1 MKRLKKKFLAV
12 NLLILM
18 LLNVILPVVQ
28 AVPTEPTKILEE
40 EDVDKSDGYAI
51 YALEYE
57 AYNSTEFKANSSTA
71 TPKKTYVAGDVV
83 KLKVVIKE
91 TDTNWTGLSQF
102 QADMWYDTNVLEP
115 ISKNNS
121 DYDDFNYPKNYV
133 EWYENSLEDGYITVN
148 CPSTSKCNLKAGNWI
163 MEMYFIAKADSNTET
178 SVTVYN
184 IKSDGIGSGD
194 AYTVFGNANTPTL
207 ILPEPEEPV
216 EIKTHGI
223 EITKVDE
230 EGIAIVTGEAIY
242 KVTPPQGESKF
253 IITNNNGKG
262 LLENLTM
269 PLLGSDATS
278 EYSNYII
285 EEIKAPEGYE
295 IDSTKKT
302 LAVKFDQTT
311 GQITEAKLDGVE
323 QTVSADNIIKL
334 QFTNTLKQEEPDP
347 IPESEV
353 TFIINKKDENGDLI
367 TTSSSSFTLE
377 VSKGDVKYLTTNAGT
392 ATTSVK
398 IPEDISLPILYKL
411 NEVVAPDGYI
421 LDGQDIN
428 ISIAFTKNED
438 NTMSVASVSKN
449 SKADA
454 TVSYTGNTI
463 TINVTNKKQKEQEKF
478 QIEIT
483 KVDINEV
490 PITTGSAVFMVIE
503 PDGTKLLATTDETT
517 GKVVVNGNIPMGEL
531 NEEGYTYRIQEFK
544 APAGYKTDS
553 SEINVKLIFQDEA
566 GTRKLSSATVTGGN
580 VTKGTIQ
587 NNVLPLSIIN
597 EKEEGDFT
605 ITLNKVDEN
614 GNKILAPNVIFTLTN
629 EKGESTTLKTDATGK
644 AIYTGKIP
652 DVQGEKQYTL
662 TEIIAPSGYVLN
674 SDAQTIKLN
683 FTKVAGVMTLTNA
696 TVADPISKIGEITN
710 NNLEINFKNEMQIPV
725 EESKYFNISVTKVE
739 KETKTPITSDTA
751 IFQLL
756 NENNTSVGLF
766 ETNANGIATLQ
777 VNMPN
782 EASTINYKLVEIKAP
797 AGYEKDE
804 AKKDISITFT
814 NDSGIMQVQ
823 SINVTGENVSNGGT
837 TVTTAS
843 MLFENKLIPPETQPK
858 NYELI
863 INKKDS
869 QDLTTNI
876 TEGSAIFVVT
886 GPDGLLRTLKTDALG
901 KISIVGN
908 VPEVAGTHTYEI
920 QEVKA
925 PEGYIIFETPQYVD
939 ITFGGDNGNIQ
950 IISATV
956 RGDKIK
962 KEFAGVTDEGKSQVE
977 VSIFNEKEV
986 ADVEKDTFDLV
997 INKVDSE
1004 TLENIL
1010 EANVTFKVVN
1020 PENANHYVE
1029 TLKTGIAT
1037 LKLPVPETAG
1047 TYRYKLNEISAPTGY
1062 DRNENE
1068 LYVDI
1073 TFTQGEEKLEI
1084 TKLVVNEEKGIKAV
1098 KFETNMAEVKILNT
1112 KTKEEPKPD
1121 DPNKPDKPDD
1131 PNKPD
1136 QPDNPSK
1143 PEEKVFDLKLDKYIT
1158 SITTQYDDTN
1168 EVTKRAVSKKD
1179 GISKIDIKA
1188 NRLKHLLLKIEY
1200 KIVVTNVGN
1209 KEGTLNAIL
1218 DRIPSGLTMDIK
1230 ENKGW
1235 SLNNNIATYSEPN
1248 TVLKPGESKEVT
1260 IILNCSGKTAS
1271 TGEIINYASFEA
1283 VDEKD
1288 GDKPTSSNN
1297 IDNATFILSVKTGQ
1311 EWVIYPVITLVSLAI
1326 IAIGVVGIKKYVL

>member
-1 MKRLKKKFLAV
+1 MKKLKKKFLAV

-40 EDVDKSDGYAI
+40 ENVDKSDGYAI

-57 AYNSTEFKANSSTA
+57 AYNSNEFKANPTTA
-71 TPKKTYVAGDVV
+71 ISKKTYAAGDIV

-102 QADMWYDTNVLEP
+102 QADMWYDINILEP
-115 ISKNNS
+115 ISKNNP

-133 EWYENSLEDGYITVN
+133 EWYDNSLEDGYITVN

-163 MEMYFIAKADSNTET
+163 MEMFFVAKADSNTET
-178 SVTVYN
+178 SVIVYN

-194 AYTVFGNANTPTL
+194 AYTVFGNANTPILT
-207 ILPEPEEPV
+207 LPEPAEPV

-223 EITKVDE
+223 EITKVNE
-230 EGIAIVTGEAIY
+230 EGTAITSGEAIY
-242 KVTPPQGESKF
+242 KITPPQGESKF

-262 LLENLTM
+262 ILENLSM
-269 PLLGSDATS
+269 SLGSDATQ

-285 EEIKAPEGYE
+285 EEIQAPEGYQ

-302 LAVKFDQTT
+302 LSVKFDQTT
-311 GQITEAKLDGVE
+311 GQITEVKLDGVE
-323 QTVSADNIIKL
+323 QVAPEDNIIKL
-334 QFTNTLKQEEPDP
+334 QFENVLKQEEPDP

-353 TFIINKKDENGDLI
+353 TFIINKKDEDGNLI

-377 VSKGDVKYLTTNAGT
+377 VYEGDVKYLTTNAGT
-392 ATTSVK
+392 ITTSVK
-398 IPEDISLPILYKL
+398 VPEDISVPVLYKL

-428 ISIAFTKNED
+428 ISVSFTKNED
-438 NTMSVASVSKN
+438 NTISIASVSKN
-449 SKADA
+449 SKANA
-454 TVSYTGNTI
+454 TLSYTGNTI
-463 TINVTNKKQKEQEKF
+463 TINVTNEKQKEQEKF
-478 QIEIT
+478 QIELT
-483 KVDINEV
+483 KVDTNEV
-490 PITTGSAVFMVIE
+490 PITTGSAVFMVIA

-517 GKVVVNGNIPMGEL
+517 GKVVIDGNIPMGEL
-531 NEEGYTYRIQEFK
+531 LEEGYTYRIQEFK

-553 SEINVKLIFQDEA
+553 SEINVKLTFKDEA
-566 GTRKLSSATVTGGN
+566 GRRKLSSATVTGGN

-587 NNVLPLSIIN
+587 NNVLPLSIVN
-597 EKEEGDFT
+597 EQEAGDFT

-629 EKGESTTLKTDATGK
+629 EKGESVTLKTDATGK

-652 DVQGEKQYTL
+652 DVAGEKQYIL
-662 TEIIAPSGYVLN
+662 TEIIAPNGYILN
-674 SDAQTIKLN
+674 NDEQIIKLN
-683 FTKVAGVMTLTNA
+683 FTKETGIMMLTSA
-696 TVADPISKIGEITN
+696 TVEDPISKVGDITN

-725 EESKYFNISVTKVE
+725 EESEYFNISVTKVE

-756 NENNTSVGLF
+756 NEDNTSVGLF

-782 EASTINYKLVEIKAP
+782 EAGTINYKLVEIKAP

-804 AKKDISITFT
+804 TKKDISITFT
-814 NDSGIMQVQ
+814 NDAGIMQVQ
-823 SINVTGENVSNGGT
+823 SINVTGENVTNGGT
-837 TVTTAS
+837 TVATAS

-858 NYELI
+858 NYELV
-863 INKKDS
+863 INKKDAE
-869 QDLTTNI
+869 DLTTNI
-876 TEGSAIFVVT
+876 TTGSAIFVVT

-925 PEGYIIFETPQYVD
+925 PQGYIVFDTPQYID

-962 KEFAGVTDEGKSQVE
+962 KDFAGVNEEGKSQVV
-977 VSIFNEKEV
+977 VSIFNEKQV
-986 ADVEKDTFDLV
+986 TDVEKDTFNLV

-1010 EANVTFKVVN
+1010 EAKVTFKIVN
-1020 PENANHYVE
+1020 SENSSFYVE
-1029 TLKTGIAT
+1029 TLQTGIAT

-1047 TYRYKLNEISAPTGY
+1047 TYRYKLNEISAPKDY
-1062 DRNENE
+1062 DKNENE
-1068 LYVDI
+1068 LYVDV

-1098 KFETNMAEVKILNT
+1098 KFEENMVEVKVLNS
-1112 KTKEEPKPD
+1112 KTKD
-1121 DPNKPDKPDD
+1121 DPKDPEDPNEPDKPDD
-1131 PNKPD
+1131 PN
-1136 QPDNPSK
+1136 K

-1158 SITTQYDDTN
+1158 SITTKYDDTN
-1168 EVTKRAVSKKD
+1168 EVTKRAVTKKD

-1188 NRLKHLLLKIEY
+1188 NRLKHLILKIEY

-1235 SLNNNIATYSEPN
+1235 SLNNNIATYSEQN

-1260 IILNCSGKTAS
+1260 IVLNCSGKTAS

-1288 GDKPTSSNN
+1288 GDKPTNSNN
-1297 IDNATFILSVKTGQ
+1297 IGNATFILSVKTGQ